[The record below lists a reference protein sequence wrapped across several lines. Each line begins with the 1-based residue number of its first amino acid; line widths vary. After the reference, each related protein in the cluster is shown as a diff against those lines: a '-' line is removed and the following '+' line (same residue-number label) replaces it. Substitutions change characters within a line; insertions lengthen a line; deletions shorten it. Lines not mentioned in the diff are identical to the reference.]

1 MLKYGL
7 QPDWPPQAIAELA
20 ALPSSPPASA
30 RDLRSL
36 LWSSIDNDESRDLD
50 QLEVCVEGSPPRLLI
65 AIADVDG
72 LVHRGSA
79 LDTHAQTNTTSV
91 YTPARVFP
99 MLPPELST
107 DRLPRR
113 AGTRH

>member
-1 MLKYGL
+1 MSPQDHAARLDHIARNAMLKYGL

-65 AIADVDG
+65 AIADV
-72 LVHRGSA
+72 VVNA
-79 LDTHAQTNTTSV
+79 KPVN
-91 YTPARVFP
+91 P
-99 MLPPELST
+99 
-107 DRLPRR
+107 
-113 AGTRH
+113 